1 MIRRLVAS
9 VSLVALVS
17 PAHAAPKK
25 KDAKAAF
32 DRGVAAYQ
40 REDYAK
46 AATELGKSFELEA
59 DLETLYAWAQAER
72 MQEDCDAASK
82 LYRKLLGYDLPD
94 ENKEVIREKLEECR
108 KILDEPEEPD
118 DPVEVIEGDSD
129 GWPVG
134 KRRERERDEVDE
146 SERPARPGTPW
157 YTDKLGGALVGSGL
171 IAATAGVVFLMQAAS
186 ASEEAQLDYDAF
198 AAANARAESRGLM
211 GSTALIFGGGLIL
224 GGVAR
229 YLLRD
234 DGSRAAAPATEETA
248 LIPWLTAD
256 GGGLATMGR
265 F

>member
-1 MIRRLVAS
+1 MIRRLAATLA
-9 VSLVALVS
+9 LVALVV

-46 AATELGKSFELEA
+46 AATELGKSFDLEA

-72 MQEDCDAASK
+72 MQDDCDAASK

-108 KILDEPEEPD
+108 KLLDEPDE
-118 DPVEVIEGDSD
+118 PVEVD
-129 GWPVG
+129 GEDTWPVG
-134 KRRERERDEVDE
+134 KPRERPTEEDPPTM
-146 SERPARPGTPW
+146 RPGKSGTPW
-157 YTDKLGGALVGSGL
+157 YTDKLGHALVGSGAVA
-171 IAATAGVVFLMQAAS
+171 IVVGVVFLGQASDAQAA
-186 ASEEAQLDYDAF
+186 AQVSYEDF
-198 AAANARAESRGLM
+198 GPANARAESRGRM
-211 GSTALIFGGGLIL
+211 GSTALIIGGGLIL
-224 GGVAR
+224 GGLAHYV
-229 YLLRD
+229 LRD
-234 DGSRAAAPATEETA
+234 DGSRPPTPIEESETV
-248 LIPWLTAD
+248 LVPWLNAD

>member
-1 MIRRLVAS
+1 MIRRLAATLA
-9 VSLVALVS
+9 LVALVA
-17 PAHAAPKK
+17 PLHAAPKK

-46 AATELGKSFELEA
+46 AATELGKSFDLEA

-108 KILDEPEEPD
+108 KILDEPEEAVEITEGED
-118 DPVEVIEGDSD
+118 D
-129 GWPVG
+129 WPAG
-134 KRRERERDEVDE
+134 EPR
-146 SERPARPGTPW
+146 ARPTDEDLPSMRPGKPGSPW
-157 YTDKLGGALVGSGL
+157 YTDKIGHVLVGGGAVAVV
-171 IAATAGVVFLMQAAS
+171 IGVVFLGQASDAQAA
-186 ASEEAQLDYDAF
+186 AQTSYDDF
-198 AAANARAESRGLM
+198 AAANERAESRGRM
-211 GSTALIFGGGLIL
+211 GSTALIIGGGLIL
-224 GGVAR
+224 GGLAHYV
-229 YLLRD
+229 LRD
-234 DGSRAAAPATEETA
+234 DGSRPATLIEDSDETVVV
-248 LIPWLTAD
+248 PWLNAD

>member
-1 MIRRLVAS
+1 MIRRLATSLV
-9 VSLVALVS
+9 LVALVA
-17 PAHAAPKK
+17 PTHAAPKK

-46 AATELGKSFELEA
+46 AATELGKSFDLEA

-108 KILDEPEEPD
+108 KILDEPEEAVDVTDGED
-118 DPVEVIEGDSD
+118 D
-129 GWPVG
+129 WPAG
-134 KRRERERDEVDE
+134 KPRKRP
-146 SERPARPGTPW
+146 SEEEAPAMRPGKPGTPW
-157 YTDKLGGALVGSGL
+157 YTDKLGHALVGGGAMAVVL
-171 IAATAGVVFLMQAAS
+171 GVVFLGQASDAQAA
-186 ASEEAQLDYDAF
+186 AQISYDGF
-198 AAANARAESRGLM
+198 AAANERAESRGRM
-211 GSTALIFGGGLIL
+211 GSTALILGGGLIL
-224 GGVAR
+224 GGLAHYV
-229 YLLRD
+229 LRD
-234 DGSRAAAPATEETA
+234 DGSRPPTPLEDADETVVV
-248 LIPWLTAD
+248 PWLHAD

>member
-1 MIRRLVAS
+1 MIRRLAAT
-9 VSLVALVS
+9 LALTALVV

-46 AATELGKSFELEA
+46 AASELGKSFDLEA

-72 MQEDCDAASK
+72 MQDDCDAASK

-108 KILDEPEEPD
+108 KILDEPDEPI
-118 DPVEVIEGDSD
+118 EVTEGED

-134 KRRERERDEVDE
+134 KPRERPTEDADQP
-146 SERPARPGTPW
+146 ERPGRPGTPW
-157 YTDKLGGALVGSGL
+157 YTDKLGGALVAGGV
-171 IAATAGVVFLMQAAS
+171 IAIGAGTVFMMQAAS
-186 ASEEAQLDYDAF
+186 AADDAQLSYEEF
-198 AAANARAESRGLM
+198 EAANARAESRGLM
-211 GSTALIFGGGLIL
+211 GSTALIIGGGLIL

-229 YLLRD
+229 YILRD
-234 DGSRAAAPATEETA
+234 DGSRPARPASETV
-248 LIPWLTAD
+248 LVPWLNAD

>member
-1 MIRRLVAS
+1 MIRRLAATLA
-9 VSLVALVS
+9 LVALAL

-46 AATELGKSFELEA
+46 AATELGKSFDLEA

-108 KILDEPEEPD
+108 KILDEPDEA
-118 DPVEVIEGDSD
+118 VEVTD
-129 GWPVG
+129 GEDDWPAG
-134 KRRERERDEVDE
+134 TPRERPSDEE
-146 SERPARPGTPW
+146 SPSMRPGTPGSPW
-157 YTDKLGGALVGSGL
+157 YTDKVGHVLVGGGVVALV
-171 IAATAGVVFLMQAAS
+171 IGVVFLGQASDAQAA
-186 ASEEAQLDYDAF
+186 AQVSYDDF
-198 AAANARAESRGLM
+198 AAANDRAESRGRM
-211 GSTALIFGGGLIL
+211 GSTALILGGGLIL
-224 GGVAR
+224 GGLAHYV
-229 YLLRD
+229 LRD
-234 DGSRAAAPATEETA
+234 DGSRPATPIDDAGETV
-248 LIPWLTAD
+248 LVPWLNAH